1 MKDSKNIFYQASR
14 LDRLAIT
21 LYCVKHLKR
30 VIEHDGVAFTRI
42 IRQTGY
48 IQGNRHD

>member
-1 MKDSKNIFYQASR
+1 MPNSKNIFYQASR

-21 LYCVKHLKR
+21 LYYVKHLKR
-30 VIEHDGVAFTRI
+30 VIEHDSVAITRN
-42 IRQTGY
+42 IRQIGY